1 MLALTD
7 LPSLSSP
14 FTRGAPTPARQAV
27 ELSALERPAFE
38 LQRPSA
44 ATQLAA
50 VPLAALE
57 DEEFAARFC
66 AWRGASDRR
75 YIFSVYE
82 PRCCPA
88 YFNAILLVAA
98 RGSDGRR
105 RAVRVVETGIFPE
118 PVIARERDEA
128 SGARQ
133 PIEFHLHLLARG
145 VEDRRRVVY
154 DLEAA
159 GAYAPRS

>member
-7 LPSLSSP
+7 LPSLSSFVSGP
-14 FTRGAPTPARQAV
+14 PGVAK
-27 ELSALERPAFE
+27 
-38 LQRPSA
+38 PSA
-44 ATQLAA
+44 QGRRDFDVSESSATAPFA
-50 VPLAALE
+50 VGALAALE
-57 DEEFAARFC
+57 DDELATRFC
-66 AWRGASDRR
+66 AWRGASERR

-82 PRCCPA
+82 PRSCPA

-98 RGSDGRR
+98 RGPDGRR
-105 RAVRVVETGIFPE
+105 RALRVLDTSIFPE
-118 PVIARERDEA
+118 PVVARERERA
-128 SGARQ
+128 ERHPE

-145 VEDRRRVVY
+145 FDERRRVLD